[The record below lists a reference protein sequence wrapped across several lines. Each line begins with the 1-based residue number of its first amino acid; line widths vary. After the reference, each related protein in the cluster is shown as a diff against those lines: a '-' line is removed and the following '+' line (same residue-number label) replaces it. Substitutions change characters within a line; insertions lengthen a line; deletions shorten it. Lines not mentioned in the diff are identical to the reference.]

1 MVNLIPEYLMLAIL
15 VIGVWGLLRKRNL
28 IKKVLALNI
37 INSAII
43 MLFLHGG
50 SFSGTSAPILVEGIT
65 DIVDPVPQALMLTA
79 IVVGVC
85 LTALALALIYLMY
98 QRYHSLDIAD
108 IEAKMQHEYE

>member
-1 MVNLIPEYLMLAIL
+1 MLNMIPEYLILTLL
-15 VIGVWGLLRKRNL
+15 VIGAWGLLRKRNL
-28 IKKVLALNI
+28 IKKVIALNI
-37 INSAII
+37 INSAIV
-43 MLFLHGG
+43 MLFLYGG
-50 SFSGTSAPILVEGIT
+50 SFSGNSAPILVEGVT
-65 DIVDPVPQALMLTA
+65 DIVDPIPQALMLTA